1 MPIELR
7 DYYLISPQIS
17 MVGVAM
23 MLIVADLF
31 ISKKGLLPILAIFL
45 LGLPLGFTISLWG
58 VDETAFGGFLTVDG
72 FGLFF
77 NVLFIGVVMAVVLAS
92 QETVTNFRRAQG
104 EYYALILLATSG
116 LMLLPSAAEL
126 ITIFLAL
133 ELSALSSIALVAFF
147 KSERSVEAGVKFL
160 VLSGVSSAMMLYGM
174 AIVFGVTGSTELEG
188 IAQAV
193 PVTRLLDNPALL
205 VGVLFIVV
213 GFGFK
218 VSSFPF
224 QMWVPDVYQG
234 APTPITAFLAVAS
247 KAAGFAVILRV
258 FYIAF
263 GDVSV
268 DWSMLF
274 AVLAIVSMS
283 LGNFAAMFQT
293 DVKRL
298 LAYSSIAHAGY
309 IMIGVA
315 AVSSRV
321 PGGEVIGPQS
331 VLFYLGGYAFT
342 TLGAFFVVIAIGYRI
357 RSFAIDDFAGMVKR
371 SPLLA
376 ALFAFA
382 LISLIGFP
390 PTVGFWSK
398 LYLFNAAVRAELVW
412 LAVAG
417 AVNSAISAYYYLRVI
432 KVMYLQEATSE
443 EPVRVSAP
451 LGLAVAMT
459 TAGVVFF
466 GIAPWFLLDF
476 AVRATNGFPN

>member
-1 MPIELR
+1 
-7 DYYLISPQIS
+7 
-17 MVGVAM
+17 
-23 MLIVADLF
+23 
-31 ISKKGLLPILAIFL
+31 
-45 LGLPLGFTISLWG
+45 
-58 VDETAFGGFLTVDG
+58 
-72 FGLFF
+72 
-77 NVLFIGVVMAVVLAS
+77 
-92 QETVTNFRRAQG
+92 
-104 EYYALILLATSG
+104 
-116 LMLLPSAAEL
+116 MLLPSTAEL

-147 KSERSVEAGVKFL
+147 KNQRSVEAGVKFL

-174 AIVFGVTGSTELEG
+174 AMVFGVTGSTDIEG
-188 IAQAV
+188 IAQAI

-205 VGVLFIVV
+205 VGVLFMVV

-218 VSSFPF
+218 ISSFPF

-234 APTPITAFLAVAS
+234 APTPVAAFLAVAS

-263 GDVSV
+263 GDVSA

-274 AVLAIVSMS
+274 AVLAIISMS
-283 LGNFAAMFQT
+283 VGNFAAMFQNNI
-293 DVKRL
+293 KRL
-298 LAYSSIAHAGY
+298 LAYSAIAHAGY
-309 IMIGVA
+309 IMIGLA

-321 PGGEVIGPQS
+321 PGGEAIGPQG
-331 VLFYLGGYAFT
+331 VLFYLAGYAFT
-342 TLGAFFVVIAIGYRI
+342 TLAAFFVVIAIAYRVK
-357 RSFAIDDFAGMVKR
+357 SFAIDDFAGMAKR

-376 ALFAFA
+376 ALFAIV

-398 LYLFNAAVRAELVW
+398 LYLFSGAVQAEMVW

-417 AVNSAISAYYYLRVI
+417 AINSVISAYYYLRVI
-432 KVMYLQEATSE
+432 KVMYLREATSD
-443 EPVRVSAP
+443 EPVRASAP
-451 LGLAVAMT
+451 LGVAIALT

-476 AVRATNGFPN
+476 AIRATNGFAN